1 MRAEHPILLW
11 LRILRGVALANLI
24 LSLAY
29 TLPQS
34 YAQRRVSE
42 VQSALREQVAR
53 ERSMVQAWQRWQ
65 VVLSQNRA
73 DAARVYSDR
82 LRPRSAALP
91 YLQERLFL
99 LAQESGMQPKQRSW
113 ARKGVPGASRLQ
125 RLTTTMPL
133 AGSYRQLV
141 TFLERVE
148 TDREFLVVDQLQL
161 ARQSNSESELSVSLS
176 AYYRTEQEGA
186 RP

>member
-1 MRAEHPILLW
+1 MRLW
-11 LRILRGVALANLI
+11 LRILRAVVLANAI
-24 LSLAY
+24 LLLAY
-29 TLPQS
+29 TLPES

-42 VQSALREQVAR
+42 VQSALRAQVAR
-53 ERSMVQAWQRWQ
+53 ERSTVQTWQRWQ
-65 VVLSQNRA
+65 VVLSDNRA
-73 DAARVYSDR
+73 DAARLYSAR
-82 LRPRSAALP
+82 LRPRAEALP

-99 LAQESGMQPKQRSW
+99 LAQESGMQPRQRSW
-113 ARKGVPGASRLQ
+113 ARKGVAGARRLQ

-148 TDREFLVVDQLQL
+148 SDPEFLVVDQLQL
-161 ARQSNSESELSVSLS
+161 TRESGSASELSVSLS
-176 AYYRTEQEGA
+176 AYYRSEREGA